1 LVSLVPIFDFRTNDK
16 IVFSKLFPSAANV
29 VEWRQLSNART
40 FATNRSRICRGQM
53 TDDVTGAR
61 KGDYLI
67 LGTLGAG
74 GMGKVYKVRNT
85 LSDRIEAMKVLLPDL
100 SDQKDL
106 ADRFL
111 REIKVLASLHH
122 PNIAELRTALTIENQ
137 LVMIMEY
144 VEGSTLASRLLQGP
158 VRYAD
163 SLAYFDQVL
172 AALSCAHAL
181 KIVHRDIKPANIM
194 LTPQGVVKLMD
205 FGIARSGNDLGL
217 TMTGTTLGSVA
228 YMSPEQVRC
237 EPIDGRSDLYSV
249 GVSLYETIT
258 GQRPYVSDNNFE
270 IMQAHLQT
278 PPTAPIELK
287 PDIPVALSEL
297 ILMAMAK
304 DPAQRFQ
311 TADALRAALMSVAP
325 SFGAPS
331 LVPTTWRDSTLDMT
345 APPTPRPIA
354 PAAPRSVTARP
365 VTARPITAQPVA
377 IPRTPSSPAE
387 RAVDLPLAS
396 AGRGIFPPSST
407 PAPTVPLAPPPDAQ
421 ASPQYAAAGAA
432 PAHAGNRRGLYIAL
446 SALVVFIALIA
457 TGVAVMRLIRPP
469 DHTTSVP
476 ASSEPAQSDT
486 QSVPDADAGAAALKA
501 LPCQPSDS
509 RCWSKLPDGTPG
521 KLSALAAIKPHTAV
535 QPSVQNPSM
544 QAQGMPQQ
552 SVPQQQTAPQPQQ
565 PAQQDPRA
573 AEQAARETADKVAQ
587 LAALEREE
595 LDEVSSD
602 AKAVSLRVAALQK
615 LQEAQGQQP
624 RSDVAASQ
632 QRMQHDIALA
642 ESALRKADVQNAQNY
657 MDQANSEIAKLKKFL
672 GQ

>member
-1 LVSLVPIFDFRTNDK
+1 
-16 IVFSKLFPSAANV
+16 
-29 VEWRQLSNART
+29 
-40 FATNRSRICRGQM
+40 M

-74 GMGKVYKVRNT
+74 GMGKVYKVRNM

-270 IMQAHLQT
+270 IMQAHLQV

-287 PDIPVALSEL
+287 PDIPVPLSEL

-331 LVPTTWRDSTLDMT
+331 LAPTTLRDSTLDMT
-345 APPTPRPIA
+345 APPTPRPI
-354 PAAPRSVTARP
+354 APRSVTARP
-365 VTARPITAQPVA
+365 VTARPITAQPAA
-377 IPRTPSSPAE
+377 IPRTPSSPG
-387 RAVDLPLAS
+387 AVDLPLAS
-396 AGRGIFPPSST
+396 AGRGIFPTSSA
-407 PAPTVPLAPPPDAQ
+407 PAPTVPLATPPDAQ
-421 ASPQYAAAGAA
+421 ASPQYAAAGTA
-432 PAHAGNRRGLYIAL
+432 PTHAGNRRGLYIAL

-476 ASSEPAQSDT
+476 ASSEPAHSDT
-486 QSVPDADAGAAALKA
+486 QSAPDADPGAAALNA

-521 KLSALAAIKPHTAV
+521 KLSALAAIKPLAAV
-535 QPSVQNPSM
+535 HPSVRNPST
-544 QAQGMPQQ
+544 QAQATPQQ
-552 SVPQQQTAPQPQQ
+552 SVPQQQTAPQPRQ

-573 AEQAARETADKVAQ
+573 AEQAARDTADKVAQ

-595 LDEVSSD
+595 LDELSSD
-602 AKAVSLRVAALQK
+602 AKAVSVRVAALRK
-615 LQEAQGQQP
+615 LQEAQGLQP
-624 RSDVAASQ
+624 RSDIDASQ

>member
-1 LVSLVPIFDFRTNDK
+1 LVSLVPIFGFRTNNK
-16 IVFSKLFPSAANV
+16 IVFSKIFPSAANV

-40 FATNRSRICRGQM
+40 FATTRSRICRGQM

-74 GMGKVYKVRNT
+74 GMGKVYKVRNM

-270 IMQAHLQT
+270 IMQAHLQV

-287 PDIPVALSEL
+287 PDIPVPLSEL

-331 LVPTTWRDSTLDMT
+331 LAPTTLRDSTLDMT
-345 APPTPRPIA
+345 APPTPRPI
-354 PAAPRSVTARP
+354 APRSVTARP
-365 VTARPITAQPVA
+365 VTARPITAQPAA
-377 IPRTPSSPAE
+377 IPRTPSSPG
-387 RAVDLPLAS
+387 AVDLPLAS
-396 AGRGIFPPSST
+396 AGRGIFPTSSA
-407 PAPTVPLAPPPDAQ
+407 PAPTVPLATPPDAQ
-421 ASPQYAAAGAA
+421 ASPQYAAAGTA
-432 PAHAGNRRGLYIAL
+432 PTHAGNRRGLYIAL

-476 ASSEPAQSDT
+476 ASSEPAHSDT
-486 QSVPDADAGAAALKA
+486 QSAPDADPGAAALNA

-521 KLSALAAIKPHTAV
+521 KLSALAAIKPLAAV
-535 QPSVQNPSM
+535 HPSVRNPST
-544 QAQGMPQQ
+544 QAQATPQQ
-552 SVPQQQTAPQPQQ
+552 SVPQQQTAPQPRQ

-573 AEQAARETADKVAQ
+573 AEQAARDTADKVAQ

-595 LDEVSSD
+595 LDELSSD
-602 AKAVSLRVAALQK
+602 AKAVSVRVAALRK
-615 LQEAQGQQP
+615 LQEAQGLQP
-624 RSDVAASQ
+624 RSDIDASQ

>member
-1 LVSLVPIFDFRTNDK
+1 
-16 IVFSKLFPSAANV
+16 
-29 VEWRQLSNART
+29 
-40 FATNRSRICRGQM
+40 M

-270 IMQAHLQT
+270 IMQAHLQI

-287 PDIPVALSEL
+287 RDIPLALSEL

-331 LVPTTWRDSTLDMT
+331 VVAPTLRDSTLDMT
-345 APPTPRPIA
+345 APPTPRPVA

-365 VTARPITAQPVA
+365 VTARPITAQPA
-377 IPRTPSSPAE
+377 ALPRTSSSPG
-387 RAVDLPLAS
+387 AVDLPLAS
-396 AGRGIFPPSST
+396 AGRGIFPPSSA
-407 PAPTVPLAPPPDAQ
+407 PAPTIPLVTPQADAH
-421 ASPQYAAAGAA
+421 ASPPHGVPGAA
-432 PAHAGNRRGLYIAL
+432 PAHAGNRRGLYIAF

-457 TGVAVMRLIRPP
+457 TGVAVLRLIRPEYRAP
-469 DHTTSVP
+469 SGSG
-476 ASSEPAQSDT
+476 SSEPTQSDT
-486 QSVPDADAGAAALKA
+486 QSTQTAPDTDAGAAAL
-501 LPCQPSDS
+501 
-509 RCWSKLPDGTPG
+509 
-521 KLSALAAIKPHTAV
+521 
-535 QPSVQNPSM
+535 
-544 QAQGMPQQ
+544 
-552 SVPQQQTAPQPQQ
+552 
-565 PAQQDPRA
+565 
-573 AEQAARETADKVAQ
+573 
-587 LAALEREE
+587 
-595 LDEVSSD
+595 
-602 AKAVSLRVAALQK
+602 
-615 LQEAQGQQP
+615 
-624 RSDVAASQ
+624 
-632 QRMQHDIALA
+632 
-642 ESALRKADVQNAQNY
+642 
-657 MDQANSEIAKLKKFL
+657 
-672 GQ
+672 

>member
-1 LVSLVPIFDFRTNDK
+1 
-16 IVFSKLFPSAANV
+16 
-29 VEWRQLSNART
+29 
-40 FATNRSRICRGQM
+40 M

-106 ADRFL
+106 AGRFL

-137 LVMIMEY
+137 LIMIMEY

-163 SLAYFDQVL
+163 ALSYFDQVL
-172 AALSCAHAL
+172 AALSCAHAHN
-181 KIVHRDIKPANIM
+181 IVHRDIKPANIM
-194 LTPQGVVKLMD
+194 LTPQGIVKLMD
-205 FGIARSGNDLGL
+205 FGIARSGTDHGL

-270 IMQAHLQT
+270 IMQAHLQI

-287 PDIPVALSEL
+287 PDIPLALSEL

-331 LVPTTWRDSTLDMT
+331 LVPPTLRDSTLDMT
-345 APPTPRPIA
+345 APPTPRPVP

-387 RAVDLPLAS
+387 RAVDLALAS
-396 AGRGIFPPSST
+396 AGRGIFPPSAPPT
-407 PAPTVPLAPPPDAQ
+407 PTVPLATPQPDAQ
-421 ASPQYAAAGAA
+421 ASAQYAAAGPA
-432 PAHAGNRRGLYIAL
+432 PVRAGNRRGLYIAL

-457 TGVAVMRLIRPP
+457 TGVAVLRLIQSR
-469 DHTTSVP
+469 DHSAS
-476 ASSEPAQSDT
+476 ASSASE
-486 QSVPDADAGAAALKA
+486 PDATPTQTAPDSDPGAVALKA

-509 RCWSKLPDGTPG
+509 RCWSKLPDGAPG
-521 KLSALAAIKPHTAV
+521 KLSALAAIKSH
-535 QPSVQNPSM
+535 PSVPSPVQNSSTPR
-544 QAQGMPQQ
+544 QPAQP
-552 SVPQQQTAPQPQQ
+552 QTALQPPQPRT
-565 PAQQDPRA
+565 QQDPRA
-573 AEQAARETADKVAQ
+573 AEQAARDTADKVAQ

-595 LDEVSSD
+595 LDELSSD
-602 AKAVSLRVAALQK
+602 AKAVNVRVAALQK

-624 RSDVAASQ
+624 RSDIAASQ
-632 QRMQHDIALA
+632 QRMQRDIALA

-657 MDQANSEIAKLKKFL
+657 MNQANSEIAKLKKFL